1 MDGDV
6 LLVILHTS
14 RAQSLLA
21 YLRLQ
26 PRRHIT
32 YGMRHGEF
40 RLRLG
45 TIEGMRFGQL
55 TLQILL
61 VELLCI
67 TMLVHVQIEGL
78 LQREELLIGQIW
90 FGEIIFIDGL
100 LEFCKMLHEI
110 LMSNLECNQRSLNLR
125 KTL

>member
-1 MDGDV
+1 
-6 LLVILHTS
+6 
-14 RAQSLLA
+14 
-21 YLRLQ
+21 
-26 PRRHIT
+26 
-32 YGMRHGEF
+32 MRHGEF

-67 TMLVHVQIEGL
+67 TMFVHVQIEGL
-78 LQREELLIGQIW
+78 LQREELLIGQIR

-100 LEFCKMLHEI
+100 LELCKM
-110 LMSNLECNQRSLNLR
+110 
-125 KTL
+125 

>member
-1 MDGDV
+1 
-6 LLVILHTS
+6 
-14 RAQSLLA
+14 
-21 YLRLQ
+21 
-26 PRRHIT
+26 
-32 YGMRHGEF
+32 MRHGEF

-61 VELLCI
+61 VELLRI

-78 LQREELLIGQIW
+78 LQREELLIGQIR

-100 LEFCKMLHEI
+100 LELCRM
-110 LMSNLECNQRSLNLR
+110 
-125 KTL
+125 